1 MSNENQETIAD
12 IVSEMRG
19 PYYKMGRSNASL
31 DKDMMG
37 YMSFIANR
45 IEAAHKREREAGAEA
60 AQICGEIGEMVDEK
74 RISDAVIKSLR
85 DRKLEMEREIV
96 AKDAEVSTLRAL
108 VGEMAD
114 ALDTTIHYRDFI
126 CDCGEPSLHNCSV
139 RSRVCFAK
147 NRLLVMKAR
156 DVVKAKGGER

>member
-1 MSNENQETIAD
+1 MKGLTYPSTYHAMKAGPCRVGVCKHEGKCGKCDEYGTLRRYAARDVDRIHELRAL
-12 IVSEMRG
+12 VKEM
-19 PYYKMGRSNASL
+19 A
-31 DKDMMG
+31 
-37 YMSFIANR
+37 
-45 IEAAHKREREAGAEA
+45 
-60 AQICGEIGEMVDEK
+60 DEK

-85 DRKLEMEREIV
+85 DKKLEMAGEIA
-96 AKDAEVSTLRAL
+96 AKEAEVSALRAL

-156 DVVKAKGGER
+156 NLVKAEGGER

>member
-1 MSNENQETIAD
+1 MSNARQETIAD
-12 IVSEMRG
+12 IVSEVRRVA
-19 PYYKMGRSNASL
+19 YNVAVA
-31 DKDMMG
+31 D
-37 YMSFIANR
+37 ANTLNGWRPAAFLSMLADR
-45 IEAAHKREREAGAEA
+45 IEAVHERELA
-60 AQICGEIGEMVDEK
+60 DEK
-74 RISDAVIKSLR
+74 RISEAVVQSLR
-85 DRKLEMEREIV
+85 DKKLEMAGEI
-96 AKDAEVSTLRAL
+96 AEKEAEVSTLRAL

-156 DVVKAKGGER
+156 NVVKAEGGER